1 MSEILRRVAGQEI
14 RIASGMGKGWDAYWQ
29 EPVICATCVH
39 PLTMTKDT
47 GVWKHKEPVP
57 WCVRMRGQRPI
68 RPVVHH
74 GNGQRP
80 STEIGDIQ

>member
-1 MSEILRRVAGQEI
+1 MSEFYAEWLDKKYASRQEWEE
-14 RIASGMGKGWDAYWQ
+14 AWDAYWQ

-39 PLTMTKDT
+39 PMTMTKDT

-57 WCVRMRGQRPI
+57 WCDRMRGQRPI

-80 STEIGDIQ
+80 STEIGDLQ